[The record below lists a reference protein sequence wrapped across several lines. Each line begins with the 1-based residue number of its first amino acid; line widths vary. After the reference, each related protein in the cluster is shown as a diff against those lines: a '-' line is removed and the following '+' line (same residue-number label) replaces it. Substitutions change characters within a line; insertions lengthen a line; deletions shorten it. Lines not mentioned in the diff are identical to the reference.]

1 MATTDTKTMM
11 PATVEN
17 LREIL
22 FNVEPPKRLVNR
34 RSEMPLLVSPD
45 GLELLKTPT
54 MENLRKVMQLYFGEM
69 VRTTL
74 MIAFLTFVV
83 YTNVS
88 IERLDHRALYNL
100 RNFLIC
106 VILPF

>member
-1 MATTDTKTMM
+1 MAMTDTKTMM

-45 GLELLKTPT
+45 GLELLGDNEAKWLCRHDEWAVKAVASHTQRRI
-54 MENLRKVMQLYFGEM
+54 LQQASLAQK
-69 VRTTL
+69 
-74 MIAFLTFVV
+74 
-83 YTNVS
+83 
-88 IERLDHRALYNL
+88 RLELLGRRLSGNGPQTGPCATA
-100 RNFLIC
+100 
-106 VILPF
+106 